1 MEEEE
6 VISYESESSSTTS
19 DSTLSSEV
27 GSGEDNQADTVY
39 AVEVVNWT
47 DYSVALSNV
56 QQMQVYQSG
65 MLICICVVIVIF
77 MGLVAGLELTRWWR
91 ARQ

>member
-6 VISYESESSSTTS
+6 VLSNESEQGSSSS
-19 DSTLSSEV
+19 DSPLPSE
-27 GSGEDNQADTVY
+27 GSSGEDNQADTVY
-39 AVEVVNWT
+39 AVEVVNWN

-65 MLICICVVIVIF
+65 MLICICVVMVIF

>member
-6 VISYESESSSTTS
+6 VVSNEPEQSSSSS
-19 DSTLSSEV
+19 DSPLPSEDY
-27 GSGEDNQADTVY
+27 SDEDNQADTVY
-39 AVEVVNWT
+39 AVEVVNWN

-65 MLICICVVIVIF
+65 MLICICVVMVIF

>member
-1 MEEEE
+1 MNDEELESNGSDE
-6 VISYESESSSTTS
+6 VSSSS
-19 DSTLSSEV
+19 SSPIPAEDDSNQ
-27 GSGEDNQADTVY
+27 GGQADTVY
-39 AVEVVNWT
+39 SVEVVNWQ
-47 DYSVALSNV
+47 DYSVALGNV

-65 MLICICVVIVIF
+65 MLICICVVMVIF